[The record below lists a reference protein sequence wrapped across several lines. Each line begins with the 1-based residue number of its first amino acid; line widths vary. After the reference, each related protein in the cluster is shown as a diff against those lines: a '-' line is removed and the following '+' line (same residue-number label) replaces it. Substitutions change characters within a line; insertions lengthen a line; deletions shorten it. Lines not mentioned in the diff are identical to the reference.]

1 METCF
6 QIAFQKSEKGE
17 KGNKKNHIS
26 TYGIYFM
33 LLMFFKF
40 SLTFLLDGL
49 CYIKMQ
55 GPKLCAH
62 V

>member
-1 METCF
+1 MKTCF
-6 QIAFQKSEKGE
+6 QIAFQKSEKG
-17 KGNKKNHIS
+17 NKKPHRYLWNIF
-26 TYGIYFM
+26 YVVN
-33 LLMFFKF
+33 FFKF